1 MLPVLL
7 SDDVKRQD
15 ASASERGISVEQL
28 MENAGWAV
36 ARAARRLLGGT
47 YGRRVVIVCGKG
59 NNAGDGLVA
68 GRILAG
74 EGAHATAVL
83 TSDKHSELTALN
95 LRRFPGR
102 VVGLDA
108 MSR

>member
-7 SDDVKRQD
+7 ADDVKRQD
-15 ASASERGISVEQL
+15 AEASTLGISVEQL

-36 ARAARRLLGGT
+36 ARAARGLLEGT

-68 GRILAG
+68 GRVLQSQ
-74 EGAHATAVL
+74 GAHVTAVL
-83 TSDKHSELTALN
+83 TSEKHSDLATRN
-95 LRRFPGR
+95 LERFPGR
-102 VVGLDA
+102 LVTLDPI
-108 MSR
+108 

>member
-7 SDDVKRQD
+7 AEDVMRQD
-15 ASASERGISVEQL
+15 ASAAERGVSVEQL

-36 ARAARRLLGGT
+36 ARGARRLLGGC
-47 YGRRVVIVCGKG
+47 YGRRVVVVCGKG

-68 GRILAG
+68 GRVLDSQ
-74 EGAHATAVL
+74 GAHVTAVL
-83 TSDKHSELTALN
+83 TSERHSELAERN

-102 VVGLDA
+102 VVHVDGL
-108 MSR
+108 